1 MILAEYFH
9 NGFLQQANYT
19 DSQYLAEMSVA
30 ERDYYFNRAKNT
42 LIEYWVNLAEN
53 NEFVRQQLRQIT
65 LRDVVLKGKKK
76 DDKYVSEY
84 PSDIL
89 KPLKTYAIAGKKT
102 CGDRRLVIRRLQS
115 DKIERALKNPNSN
128 RFWDFEETIGV
139 EQSDGF
145 AIYTGG
151 LTIKKVVMDYI
162 RKVPDIAAPHLEKFE
177 TYVKF
182 SGGNPTTSNFE
193 LDSTYLADKI
203 IALAVLF
210 AQRDRGQAREYQTQL
225 QTILNVERVF

>member
-1 MILAEYFH
+1 MIPVEYFH
-9 NGFLQQANYT
+9 NGFLQQSNYT

-53 NEFVRQQLRQIT
+53 NEFIRQQLRQIT
-65 LRDVVLKGKKK
+65 IRDEELVGKKK
-76 DDKYVSEY
+76 GDKYIATY
-84 PSDIL
+84 PKDIL
-89 KPLKTYAIAGKKT
+89 KPLKTYAIAAKKT

-145 AIYTGG
+145 AVYTGG
-151 LTIKKVVMDYI
+151 LTIKKIVMDYI
-162 RKVPDIAAPHLEKFE
+162 RKVPDLSAPYLEKYE

-182 SGGNPTTSNFE
+182 SGGNPVTTNFE
-193 LDSTYLADKI
+193 IDSTYLADKI
-203 IALAVLF
+203 ISLAVLF
-210 AQRDRGQAREYQTQL
+210 AQRDRGQVQEYNTQL

>member
-1 MILAEYFH
+1 MIPVEYFH
-9 NGFLQQANYT
+9 NGFLQQSNYT

-53 NEFVRQQLRQIT
+53 NEFIRQQLRQIT
-65 LRDVVLKGKKK
+65 IRDEELVGKKK
-76 DDKYVSEY
+76 GDKYIATY
-84 PSDIL
+84 PKDIL
-89 KPLKTYAIAGKKT
+89 KPLKTYAIAAKKT

-145 AIYTGG
+145 AVYTGG
-151 LTIKKVVMDYI
+151 LTIKKIVMDYI
-162 RKVPDIAAPHLEKFE
+162 RKVPDLSAPYLEKYE

-182 SGGNPTTSNFE
+182 SGGSPVTTNFE
-193 LDSTYLADKI
+193 IDSTYLADKI
-203 IALAVLF
+203 ISLAVLF
-210 AQRDRGQAREYQTQL
+210 AQRDRGQVQEYQTQL

>member
-1 MILAEYFH
+1 MIPVEYFH
-9 NGFLQQANYT
+9 NGFLQQSNYT

-53 NEFVRQQLRQIT
+53 NEFIRQQLRQIT
-65 LRDVVLKGKKK
+65 IRDEELVGKKK
-76 DDKYVSEY
+76 GDKYIATY
-84 PSDIL
+84 PKDIL
-89 KPLKTYAIAGKKT
+89 KPLKTYAIAAKKT

-128 RFWDFEETIGV
+128 RFWEFEETIGV

-145 AIYTGG
+145 AVYTGG
-151 LTIKKVVMDYI
+151 LTIKKIVMDYI
-162 RKVPDIAAPHLEKFE
+162 RKVPDLSAPYLEKYE

-182 SGGNPTTSNFE
+182 SGGNPVTTNFE
-193 LDSTYLADKI
+193 IDSTYLADKI
-203 IALAVLF
+203 ISLAVLF
-210 AQRDRGQAREYQTQL
+210 AQRDRGQVQEYNTQL

>member
-1 MILAEYFH
+1 MIPVEYFH
-9 NGFLQQANYT
+9 NGFLQQSNYT

-53 NEFVRQQLRQIT
+53 NEFIRQQLRQIT
-65 LRDVVLKGKKK
+65 IRDEELVGKKK
-76 DDKYVSEY
+76 GDKYIATY
-84 PSDIL
+84 PKDIL
-89 KPLKTYAIAGKKT
+89 KPLKTYAVATKKT

-145 AIYTGG
+145 AVYTGG
-151 LTIKKVVMDYI
+151 LTIKKIVMDYI
-162 RKVPDIAAPHLEKFE
+162 RKVPDLSAPYLEKYE

-182 SGGNPTTSNFE
+182 SGGSPVTTNFE
-193 LDSTYLADKI
+193 IDSTYLADKI
-203 IALAVLF
+203 ISLAVLF
-210 AQRDRGQAREYQTQL
+210 AQRDRGQVQEYQTQL

>member
-1 MILAEYFH
+1 MIPVEYFH
-9 NGFLQQANYT
+9 NGFLQQSNYT

-53 NEFVRQQLRQIT
+53 NEFIRQQLRQIT
-65 LRDVVLKGKKK
+65 IRDEELVGKKK
-76 DDKYVSEY
+76 GDKYIATY
-84 PSDIL
+84 PKDIL
-89 KPLKTYAIAGKKT
+89 KPLKTYAIAAKKT

-145 AIYTGG
+145 AVYTGG
-151 LTIKKVVMDYI
+151 LTIKKIVMDYI
-162 RKVPDIAAPHLEKFE
+162 RKVPDLSAPYLEKYE

-182 SGGNPTTSNFE
+182 SGGSPVTTNFE
-193 LDSTYLADKI
+193 IDSTYLADKI
-203 IALAVLF
+203 ISLAVLF
-210 AQRDRGQAREYQTQL
+210 AQRDRGQVQEYQTQL
-225 QTILNVERVF
+225 QTILNVDRVF

>member
-1 MILAEYFH
+1 MIPVEYFH
-9 NGFLQQANYT
+9 NGFLQQSNYT

-53 NEFVRQQLRQIT
+53 NEFIRQQLRQIT
-65 LRDVVLKGKKK
+65 IRDEELVGKKK
-76 DDKYVSEY
+76 GDKYIATY
-84 PSDIL
+84 PKDIL
-89 KPLKTYAIAGKKT
+89 KPLKTYAVATKKT

-145 AIYTGG
+145 AVYTGG
-151 LTIKKVVMDYI
+151 LTIKKIVMDYI
-162 RKVPDIAAPHLEKFE
+162 RKVPDLSAPNLEKYE

-182 SGGNPTTSNFE
+182 SGGSPVTTNFE
-193 LDSTYLADKI
+193 IDSTYLADKI
-203 IALAVLF
+203 ISLAVLF
-210 AQRDRGQAREYQTQL
+210 AQRDRGQVQEYQTQL

>member
-1 MILAEYFH
+1 MIPVEYFH
-9 NGFLQQANYT
+9 NGFLQQSNYT

-53 NEFVRQQLRQIT
+53 NEFIRQQLRQIT
-65 LRDVVLKGKKK
+65 IRDEELVGKKK
-76 DDKYVSEY
+76 GDKYIATY
-84 PSDIL
+84 PKDIL
-89 KPLKTYAIAGKKT
+89 KPLKTYAVATKKT

-145 AIYTGG
+145 AVYTGG
-151 LTIKKVVMDYI
+151 LTIKKIVMDYI
-162 RKVPDIAAPHLEKFE
+162 RKVPDLSAPYLEKYE

-182 SGGNPTTSNFE
+182 SGGNPVTTNFE
-193 LDSTYLADKI
+193 IDSTYLADKI
-203 IALAVLF
+203 ISLAVLF
-210 AQRDRGQAREYQTQL
+210 AQRDRGQVQEYNTQL